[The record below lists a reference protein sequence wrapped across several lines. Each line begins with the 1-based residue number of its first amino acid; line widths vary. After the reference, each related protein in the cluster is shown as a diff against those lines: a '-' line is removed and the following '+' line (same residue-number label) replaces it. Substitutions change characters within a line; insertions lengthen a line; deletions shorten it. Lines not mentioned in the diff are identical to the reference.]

1 VQGASK
7 VNTQS
12 KAKTFRMW
20 ARISLYIGAIV
31 FLGLGLMSLVAPGN
45 LTPLVEVVMPTPV
58 AIMEIR
64 GVYGGFFFGTGLF
77 LWLFARRDSWLQPG
91 LIALASIFGGFVLGR
106 VLGIVIGGA
115 PNLFIGALL
124 AGEIVGL
131 VAALILLRGLAADSS
146 GSLRLE

>member
-1 VQGASK
+1 
-7 VNTQS
+7 
-12 KAKTFRMW
+12 
-20 ARISLYIGAIV
+20 
-31 FLGLGLMSLVAPGN
+31 
-45 LTPLVEVVMPTPV
+45 
-58 AIMEIR
+58 
-64 GVYGGFFFGTGLF
+64 
-77 LWLFARRDSWLQPG
+77 

-124 AGEIVGL
+124 AGEIIGL